1 MRRGMTRAELK
12 LWLEFL
18 KDFEPRVRRQRPV
31 GGFIVDFYCAAR
43 RTVIEVDGAQHFT
56 ADGLAYDAER
66 TAVLEGMGLRVMRLS
81 NAEVLEN
88 FEGVCS
94 RLHSV
99 LGSERPRV

>member
-1 MRRGMTRAELK
+1 MRREMTRAELK
-12 LWLEFL
+12 LWLELL

-56 ADGLAYDAER
+56 ADGLVYDAER
-66 TAVLEGMGLRVMRLS
+66 TAMLEGMGFCVLRFS
-81 NAEVLEN
+81 NNEVLEN

-94 RLHSV
+94 RLRAV
-99 LGSERPRV
+99 LV